1 MATSPSMSSSTPEH
15 LSPRQL
21 LKVAL
26 AILGWYV
33 TSMSITALN
42 KYLFSNLGVK
52 FPLIVTFIH
61 FSTTSIVLYL
71 LFALWPS
78 KFERPVI
85 STKEYMRAIV
95 PIAVCAASDIG
106 LSNLSYSRISIT
118 AMTVV
123 KSSAVVVT
131 YLVGLLFGIE
141 KFRWPIMACAL
152 TIMIAISSSVP
163 GMQVDDWLGI
173 LFVALAVLCTAFRWV
188 LVQTQCTQFSAV
200 QLMYLTQ
207 PISALALLPLAI
219 ILDASH
225 LAIPID
231 VSGVQHLALPLC
243 IICATAVLAFLLLFA
258 EYRLVEVTSSL
269 TLCIAGIGKE
279 VATILMSVVL
289 FDDWLS
295 LRQTIAVA
303 VSIVG
308 IVTYSTLRIRYATE
322 EAQFERLT
330 EVPDDD
336 GGGGG
341 AHDRPANPSPEGAP
355 LPSSSSPSA
364 ATTPRDHRI
373 LRFASAESTMSYY
386 EEKDL
391 DEGETTTTP
400 PPPVGSGVNPDR
412 TNSDSSSSSPA
423 SMYGTP
429 SVGASEPGLAPNSSI
444 SLTMAEEGRSTEG
457 SIPQM
462 GRE

>member
-341 AHDRPANPSPEGAP
+341 AHDRPANPVKAAGEDAYWRHHHNTDLECP
-355 LPSSSSPSA
+355 LI
-364 ATTPRDHRI
+364 D
-373 LRFASAESTMSYY
+373 
-386 EEKDL
+386 
-391 DEGETTTTP
+391 G
-400 PPPVGSGVNPDR
+400 
-412 TNSDSSSSSPA
+412 
-423 SMYGTP
+423 
-429 SVGASEPGLAPNSSI
+429 
-444 SLTMAEEGRSTEG
+444 EGRSTTATNV
-457 SIPQM
+457 
-462 GRE
+462 

>member
-1 MATSPSMSSSTPEH
+1 MSTSSASPSTSD
-15 LSPRQL
+15 PRQQVL
-21 LKVAL
+21 RVAL
-26 AILGWYV
+26 AILGWYA

-71 LFALWPS
+71 LFAILPA
-78 KFERPVI
+78 KFDRPVI
-85 STKEYMRAIV
+85 SAKDYIRAII
-95 PIAVCAASDIG
+95 PIAICAAADIG
-106 LSNLSYSRISIT
+106 FSNLSYSRISIT

-152 TIMIAISSSVP
+152 TIMVAISSSVP
-163 GMQVDDWLGI
+163 GMRVDDWLGI
-173 LFVALAVLCTAFRWV
+173 LFVALAVLSTAFRWV
-188 LVQTQCTQFSAV
+188 LVQTQCTQFSAL

-207 PISALALLPLAI
+207 PVSALALLPLAI
-219 ILDASH
+219 ILDAPH
-225 LAIPID
+225 LSMPID
-231 VSGVQHLALPLC
+231 TSGEEHIVLPIC
-243 IICATAVLAFLLLFA
+243 IICATAALAFLLLFT

-295 LRQTIAVA
+295 LRQAIAVT
-303 VSIVG
+303 VSIAG
-308 IVTYSTLRIRYATE
+308 IITYSTLRIRYTNE
-322 EAQFERLT
+322 EAQFDRLK
-330 EVPDDD
+330 EVPDDGD
-336 GGGGG
+336 GGGGEG
-341 AHDRPANPSPEGAP
+341 GGSSAIGENPFDSPTFGRAP
-355 LPSSSSPSA
+355 IHSAA
-364 ATTPRDHRI
+364 ATTPRDHRV
-373 LRFASAESTMSYY
+373 LRLASAESTMSYY

-391 DEGETTTTP
+391 DEYDPGTT
-400 PPPVGSGVNPDR
+400 N
-412 TNSDSSSSSPA
+412 NSSS
-423 SMYGTP
+423 
-429 SVGASEPGLAPNSSI
+429 GLA
-444 SLTMAEEGRSTEG
+444 MAEEGRGTTV
-457 SIPQM
+457 PAM